1 MTRVNLGND
10 HYIGTNINR
19 HASSVIGYKLYLNL
33 VNQAES
39 HRLRERVTTPVLEAI
54 PILCLNV
61 RML

>member
-39 HRLRERVTTPVLEAI
+39 HRLRERITTPVLDAI
-54 PILCLNV
+54 PIL
-61 RML
+61 